1 MVVYKP
7 RDTYFRL
14 QCLLVFLSKVQKNM
28 VYYAKI
34 QIYYWYEFIYFRKI
48 IQLMKL

>member
-1 MVVYKP
+1 M
-7 RDTYFRL
+7 FAS
-14 QCLLVFLSKVQKNM
+14 LSTQSTKNM